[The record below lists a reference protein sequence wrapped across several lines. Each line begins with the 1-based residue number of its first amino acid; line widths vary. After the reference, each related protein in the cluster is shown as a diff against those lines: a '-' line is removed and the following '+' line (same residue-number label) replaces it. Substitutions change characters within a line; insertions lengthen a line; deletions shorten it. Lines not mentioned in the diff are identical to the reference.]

1 MWSAWIGIGSWPMQP
16 GFPMQAGSGIN
27 AAPSQRPEK
36 SGRPSGALG
45 AGAFGF
51 TAPLGSRGT
60 PGVGYFTYCAAT
72 VADSKAVNSPRM
84 NDRMARDDIIPPV
97 PDNIRLPFTS
107 T

>member
-1 MWSAWIGIGSWPMQP
+1 
-16 GFPMQAGSGIN
+16 MQAGSGID

-36 SGRPSGALG
+36 SGRPAGVFG
-45 AGAFGF
+45 AGAFAL
-51 TAPLGSRGT
+51 TEPLGSRGT

-72 VADSKAVNSPRM
+72 VADSSAVNSPRM
-84 NDRMARDDIIPPV
+84 NVRMVRDDIIPPA